1 MINIIDT
8 KSSVLPNGKVKV
20 PRPPKPESSP
30 PIMVNGVKIE
40 FAAIGAE
47 TQLHPAKTPGQAYK
61 EAVRALIV
69 RELLVQ
75 EAAAKNIVAKPE
87 QYDQGHREIADDAA
101 IRQLLELE
109 IKTPKADEAACKT
122 YYEANKNKFSSETIY
137 EAKHILFAAPL
148 SDKKARNEAKTAAE
162 QVISELEQ
170 APARFAEMALAHS
183 ACPSKGQ
190 GGSLGQLTRG
200 STVPEFEKAL
210 FEMEPGQM
218 SSTPVASQFGYHVI
232 LLERIIKGEQLPFDV
247 VKERIGAWLEASS
260 WSRAVSQY
268 ISLLAGKATITG
280 FDMAG
285 SDTPLVQ

>member
-1 MINIIDT
+1 MVNLIDT
-8 KSSVLPNGKVKV
+8 KSSVLPSGKVKI
-20 PRPPKPESSP
+20 PHPPKPPSAPVIS
-30 PIMVNGVKIE
+30 VNGVKIE
-40 FAAIGAE
+40 FEAIGAE
-47 TQLHPAKTPGQAYK
+47 TQLHPANTPGEAYR

-69 RELLVQ
+69 RELLIQ
-75 EAAAKNIVAKPE
+75 EAAAKNIVAEPE
-87 QYDQGHREIADDAA
+87 QNDQGHREIKDDAA

-137 EAKHILFAAPL
+137 EAKHILFAAP
-148 SDKKARNEAKTAAE
+148 SSNETARHEAKTAAE
-162 QVISELEQ
+162 QVISELTE
-170 APARFAEMALAHS
+170 APSRFGELALAHS

-190 GGSLGQLTRG
+190 GGSLGQLTKG
-200 STVPEFEKAL
+200 STVPEFETAL

-218 SSTPVASQFGYHVI
+218 TLTPVASQFGYHII
-232 LLERIIKGEQLPFDV
+232 LLERIIKGEQLPFEV
-247 VKERIGAWLEASS
+247 VRERIGAWLEASS